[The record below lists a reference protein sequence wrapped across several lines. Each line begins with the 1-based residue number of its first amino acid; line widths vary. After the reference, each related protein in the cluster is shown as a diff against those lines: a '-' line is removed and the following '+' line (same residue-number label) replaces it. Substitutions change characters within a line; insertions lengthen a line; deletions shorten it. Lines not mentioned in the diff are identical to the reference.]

1 MVEAMIALLVAW
13 IIGMILLMFAGGMAS
28 LLRRL

>member
-13 IIGMILLMFAGGMAS
+13 LIGMILLMFAGGMAA